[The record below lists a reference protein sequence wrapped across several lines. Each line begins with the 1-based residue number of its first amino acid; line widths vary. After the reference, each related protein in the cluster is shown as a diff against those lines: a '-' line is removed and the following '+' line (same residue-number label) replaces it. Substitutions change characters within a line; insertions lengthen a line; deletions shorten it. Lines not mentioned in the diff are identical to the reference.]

1 MKKDTCCEKCS
12 SGEPFAENYHKGC
25 HHAACECHTPP
36 ASEPITETLKR
47 VDEQIGGAV
56 RRLGA
61 EPASQYDK
69 VADLADRTA
78 RAWADK
84 VFAAPT
90 PEKKE
95 WEIQFDH
102 MERNHGWLPEHKERS
117 KDFIYRLLSQTR
129 KETLEEVKGMRR
141 KFWMDIPS
149 SAVCRLSKV
158 EVDTIRYDN
167 EVRSHNDTVD
177 AVTKLLNERT

>member
-102 MERNHGWLPEHKERS
+102 MERNHGWLPEHKERI
-117 KDFIYRLLSQTR
+117 KDFISRLLSQTR
-129 KETLEEVKGMRR
+129 KETLEEVKGEVAGLVG
-141 KFWMDIPS
+141 FVS
-149 SAVCRLSKV
+149 
-158 EVDTIRYDN
+158 EVDKNYQTGFVTCK
-167 EVRSHNDTVD
+167 EATLT

>member
-1 MKKDTCCEKCS
+1 M
-12 SGEPFAENYHKGC
+12 
-25 HHAACECHTPP
+25 
-36 ASEPITETLKR
+36 
-47 VDEQIGGAV
+47 
-56 RRLGA
+56 GA

-102 MERNHGWLPEHKERS
+102 MERNHGWLPEHKERI
-117 KDFIYRLLSQTR
+117 KDFISRLLSQTR
-129 KETLEEVKGMRR
+129 KETLEEVKGEVAGLVG
-141 KFWMDIPS
+141 FVS
-149 SAVCRLSKV
+149 
-158 EVDTIRYDN
+158 EVDKNYQTGFVTCK
-167 EVRSHNDTVD
+167 EATLT